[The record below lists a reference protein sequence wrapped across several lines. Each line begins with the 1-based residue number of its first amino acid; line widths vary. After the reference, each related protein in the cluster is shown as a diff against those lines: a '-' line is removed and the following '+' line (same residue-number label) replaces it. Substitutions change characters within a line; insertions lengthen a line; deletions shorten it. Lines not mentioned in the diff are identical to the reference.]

1 MNTFLQDLRY
11 ALRVLSKSPGFAAVA
26 ILTLALGIGANT
38 AIFSVVNGLFLHP
51 PGIPHPDRLVAL
63 RVKYDKLGLNSIVV
77 SANDFA
83 QVRDSQ
89 QIFDAAAMV
98 TQSDCNFQS
107 EEGPQRLLGSQVT
120 WQWFDVF
127 SAKPLLGRTFVPE
140 DDQPKANHQVVLAY
154 GAWRRW
160 FGGDTAIIGRSFQF
174 NEQPYK
180 IVGVMRPEFRW
191 PSDTDLWMPL
201 GLQPGEFAPEN
212 RHNESYFAVARIR
225 PDASFASAQ
234 AFLAL
239 LNERDIR
246 DDPAGKFALNSGW
259 GMFLVPLND
268 FVFGQIRTPLRI
280 LLAAVALVLLIGC
293 ANIAGLLLARAT
305 GRSRE
310 FAIRSALGAQRWAL
324 IRQTLVESLVLA
336 GAGAALGLALARFG
350 INALLA
356 LAPQDLA
363 AGLDIPIDLFVVLF
377 TAILGILAALLFGI
391 FPALQASNIAP
402 NEALKES
409 VAAMTSGRHRLRL
422 RSVLVVAELAL
433 ALVLLTGAGLLL
445 KSLSHLG
452 QINPGFQPQGVMTAA
467 LALPESKYD
476 KPEKQFVFFQTA
488 LQRLASA
495 PGVTAAGAGYPLPFS
510 GNDSTA
516 SFGIED
522 HPPTPGDPGPHGAIR
537 IVSPGYFSALG
548 IPLLKGR
555 YFTEEDRKGGQP
567 VAIVDENLAQQYWPN
582 RNPIGRRL
590 RHNSSDPWSTIVGVV
605 GHIRFSQLAGEEQSS
620 GSSQSESKG
629 AYYFPMYQSEAP
641 FGFLI
646 ARTPGDP
653 ASLAPAILEAVQAAD
668 KNQPVH
674 DLKAMTTRVLSSL
687 GPQRFAVTM
696 LALFAAV
703 ALLLAALGLYGLIS
717 FMVAQRT
724 HEIGIRIALGAAP
737 ADVLRLVA
745 AQAMRMVGTGLAIG
759 VAAAFAVSSFLRS
772 LLYGV
777 QPGDPLTYFG
787 VALVL
792 AAVAFLACYLP
803 ARRATRVDPLVALR
817 YE

>member
-1 MNTFLQDLRY
+1 MFIFLQDLRY
-11 ALRVLSKSPGFAAVA
+11 ALRVLTKSPGFTAVA

-51 PGIPHPDRLVAL
+51 PGIPHPERLVAL
-63 RVKYDKLGLNSIVV
+63 RVKYDKLGLMNI
-77 SANDFA
+77 SASAPDFA
-83 QVRDSQ
+83 QVRDSTK
-89 QIFDAAAMV
+89 IFDSAAIVA
-98 TQSDCNFQS
+98 QSDFNFQS

-154 GAWRRW
+154 GAWKRW
-160 FGGDTAIIGRSFQF
+160 FAGDINILGRTFQF

-180 IVGVMRPEFRW
+180 IIGVMRPEFRW
-191 PSDTDLWMPL
+191 PSATDLWIPL
-201 GLQPGEFAPEN
+201 GLDPGEFAPDN

-225 PDASFASAQ
+225 PDATFASAQ

-239 LNERDIR
+239 LTERDVQ
-246 DDPAGKFALNSGW
+246 DDPDGKFALNSGW

-280 LLAAVALVLLIGC
+280 LLVAVALVLLIGC
-293 ANIAGLLLARAT
+293 ANIAGLLLAKAT

-336 GAGAALGLALARFG
+336 VAGAALGLALAKLG
-350 INALLA
+350 ISALLA

-363 AGLDIPIDLFVVLF
+363 SGLDIPIDIFVVLF
-377 TAILGILAALLFGI
+377 TALLGILAALIFGI
-391 FPALQASNIAP
+391 IPALQASKIAP
-402 NEALKES
+402 NDALKES
-409 VAAMTSGRHRLRL
+409 AAATTSGRHRLRL

-433 ALVLLTGAGLLL
+433 ALMLLAGAGLLL

-452 QINPGFQPQGVMTAA
+452 QVNPGFQPQGVMTAA
-467 LALPESKYD
+467 LALPQSKYD
-476 KPEKQFVFFQTA
+476 KPEKQFVFFQTV

-516 SFGIED
+516 SFSVED

-548 IPLLKGR
+548 IPLLRGR
-555 YFTEEDRKGGQP
+555 FFTDEDRKGAQP

-582 RNPIGRRL
+582 QNPIGRRL

-620 GSSQSESKG
+620 SSSQSATKG
-629 AYYFPMYQSEAP
+629 SYYFPMYQSEAP
-641 FGFLI
+641 FGYLI

-653 ASLAPAILEAVQAAD
+653 ASLAPAIQEAVQTAD

-674 DLKAMTTRVLSSL
+674 DLKSMNTRVLSSL

-696 LALFAAV
+696 LALFAAM
-703 ALLLAALGLYGLIS
+703 ALLLSALGLYGLIS

-724 HEIGIRIALGAAP
+724 HEIGIRMALGAEP
-737 ADVLRLVA
+737 ADVVRLVA
-745 AQAMRMVGTGLAIG
+745 AQAMRMVVAGLIIG
-759 VAAAFAVSSFLRS
+759 VAAAFGVSFLMRS

-777 QPGDPLTYFG
+777 QPGDPVTYLG

-792 AAVAFLACYLP
+792 AAVALLACYIP